1 MKFKR
6 AKSLSVI
13 CMIFIMLISLTACGN
28 DREVQYQTYVDS
40 LISANYLN
48 SCEQY
53 VRSTGAN
60 QDDADAMYLQ
70 NVTRLANNLESYY
83 GLEISSDAELAPRMV
98 DLAKKIYGK
107 ARFRTE
113 PAYKDNNIYYVKV
126 TIEPINLLNQTH
138 NDILNYIADFN
149 RRVENGDFNNYIK
162 EDYEHEFAAGII
174 DILEAATTNME
185 YGDPVTITVRI
196 IQSDSNYYISNEDF
210 RNIDMAILS
219 TDASK
224 YEKEQSELSSDTD
237 ASTGSNTSGEENAA
251 PDEEPASEENVSPDP
266 NASTEENAAPDSDAS
281 TEEIPD

>member
-1 MKFKR
+1 MIKVVFVCHGNICRSPMAQSYFQNLVNEKGLADSFQVESAAARRDEIGNPPHHGTVGKLKEMGVPLVPHR
-6 AKSLSVI
+6 A
-13 CMIFIMLISLTACGN
+13 T
-28 DREVQYQTYVDS
+28 
-40 LISANYLN
+40 
-48 SCEQY
+48 
-53 VRSTGAN
+53 
-60 QDDADAMYLQ
+60 
-70 NVTRLANNLESYY
+70 
-83 GLEISSDAELAPRMV
+83 
-98 DLAKKIYGK
+98 
-107 ARFRTE
+107 
-113 PAYKDNNIYYVKV
+113 
-126 TIEPINLLNQTH
+126 LLK
-138 NDILNYIADFN
+138 
-149 RRVENGDFNNYIK
+149 K

-237 ASTGSNTSGEENAA
+237 ASTGSNTSGDENAA

-266 NASTEENAAPDSDAS
+266 DASTEENAAPDSDAS